1 LYVEEETEMLWKMTS
16 GFKAA
21 VRLIAVENINALR
34 SFAKDAACLL
44 SRLCQVQKNTRGGKG
59 LT

>member
-1 LYVEEETEMLWKMTS
+1 MLRKMKT

-21 VRLIAVENINALR
+21 VRLIAAENANALR
-34 SFAKDAACLL
+34 NFAKDAGGVI
-44 SRLCQVQKNTRGGKG
+44 SRLGQTQKHGRLRRGKG

>member
-1 LYVEEETEMLWKMTS
+1 MLRKMTN

-21 VRLIAVENINALR
+21 VRLIAAENVNALR

-44 SRLCQVQKNTRGGKG
+44 SRLCQVQKNTKLPGGKG